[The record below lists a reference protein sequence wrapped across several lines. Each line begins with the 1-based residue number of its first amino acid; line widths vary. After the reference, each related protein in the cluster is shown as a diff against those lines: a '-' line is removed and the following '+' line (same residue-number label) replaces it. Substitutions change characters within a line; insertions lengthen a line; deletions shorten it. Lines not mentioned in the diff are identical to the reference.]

1 MLKRMRRLGGKAVSV
16 LTSRQFLIMAGLALI
31 SSAVSYASSTS
42 TGLPWETPL
51 QTVKQSLTGPVAA
64 GISVVGIAAG
74 GMALV
79 FGGELSEFA
88 KRACYAV
95 IATGAIVGAGT
106 LMSTLFSSSSA
117 VIAMTGGLRCTG
129 RERRYSIRRSIAP
142 IFSWAA
148 TVNLFSAPP

>member
-1 MLKRMRRLGGKAVSV
+1 MSKRMRRMAGKVIRILAG
-16 LTSRQFLIMAGLALI
+16 RQFLAMVGLVLI

-106 LMSTLFSSSSA
+106 LMSTLFSASSA
-117 VIAMTGGLRCTG
+117 VIAMTGG
-129 RERRYSIRRSIAP
+129 
-142 IFSWAA
+142 F
-148 TVNLFSAPP
+148 

>member
-1 MLKRMRRLGGKAVSV
+1 MLTRMRRMAGRLVAV
-16 LTSRQFLIMAGLALI
+16 LTGREFLTLAGLAVV

-64 GISVVGIAAG
+64 GVSVVGIAAG

-106 LMSTLFSSSSA
+106 LMTTLFSSSSA
-117 VIAMTGGLRCTG
+117 VIAMTGG
-129 RERRYSIRRSIAP
+129 
-142 IFSWAA
+142 F
-148 TVNLFSAPP
+148 

>member
-1 MLKRMRRLGGKAVSV
+1 MSKRMRRMAGKVIRI
-16 LTSRQFLIMAGLALI
+16 LTGRQFLTMVGLVLI
-31 SSAVSYASSTS
+31 SSVVSYASSTS

-106 LMSTLFSSSSA
+106 LMSTLFSASSA
-117 VIAMTGGLRCTG
+117 VIAMTGG
-129 RERRYSIRRSIAP
+129 
-142 IFSWAA
+142 F
-148 TVNLFSAPP
+148 

>member
-1 MLKRMRRLGGKAVSV
+1 MKEMSMVKQMRERLVALVTSKRFW
-16 LTSRQFLIMAGLALI
+16 TMAGLALA
-31 SSAVSYASSTS
+31 SNALAYASTST

-88 KRACYAV
+88 KRSCYAV
-95 IATGAIVGAGT
+95 IATAVIVGAGT
-106 LMSTLFSSSSA
+106 IMSTLFSSSSA
-117 VIAMTGGLRCTG
+117 VIAMTGG
-129 RERRYSIRRSIAP
+129 
-142 IFSWAA
+142 F
-148 TVNLFSAPP
+148 

>member
-1 MLKRMRRLGGKAVSV
+1 MLKRMRKMTGRLVDLVTGK
-16 LTSRQFLIMAGLALI
+16 QFLTMAGLAL
-31 SSAVSYASSTS
+31 VSNALAYAATST

-51 QTVKQSLTGPVAA
+51 QTVQQSLTGPVAA

-106 LMSTLFSSSSA
+106 LMTTLFSTSSA
-117 VIAMTGGLRCTG
+117 VISMTGG
-129 RERRYSIRRSIAP
+129 
-142 IFSWAA
+142 F
-148 TVNLFSAPP
+148 

>member
-1 MLKRMRRLGGKAVSV
+1 MSMLKKMRKMAGKAVGS
-16 LTSRQFLIMAGLALI
+16 LTRREFLILAGMTLVSNALAH
-31 SSAVSYASSTS
+31 ASST

-51 QTVKQSLTGPVAA
+51 QTVQQSLTGPVAA

-95 IATGAIVGAGT
+95 IATGAIVGAGS

-117 VIAMTGGLRCTG
+117 VIG
-129 RERRYSIRRSIAP
+129 
-142 IFSWAA
+142 
-148 TVNLFSAPP
+148 

>member
-1 MLKRMRRLGGKAVSV
+1 MSKRMRRMAGKVIRI
-16 LTSRQFLIMAGLALI
+16 LTGRQFLTIVGLALV

-64 GISVVGIAAG
+64 GVSVVGIAAG

-106 LMSTLFSSSSA
+106 LMTTLFSSSSS
-117 VIAMTGGLRCTG
+117 VIAMTGG
-129 RERRYSIRRSIAP
+129 
-142 IFSWAA
+142 F
-148 TVNLFSAPP
+148 

>member
-1 MLKRMRRLGGKAVSV
+1 MLKRMRRMAGRFITV
-16 LTSRQFLIMAGLALI
+16 LTGRSFLTMAGLAL
-31 SSAVSYASSTS
+31 VSNALAYASTST

-88 KRACYAV
+88 KRSFYAV
-95 IATGAIVGAGT
+95 IATAVIVGAGT
-106 LMSTLFSSSSA
+106 IMSTLFSSSSA
-117 VIAMTGGLRCTG
+117 VIAMAGG
-129 RERRYSIRRSIAP
+129 
-142 IFSWAA
+142 F
-148 TVNLFSAPP
+148 

>member
-1 MLKRMRRLGGKAVSV
+1 MLTRMRRITGRLVAV
-16 LTSRQFLIMAGLALI
+16 LTGREFLTLAGLAVV
-31 SSAVSYASSTS
+31 SSAVSYASTST

-64 GISVVGIAAG
+64 GVSVVGIAAG

-95 IATGAIVGAGT
+95 IATGAIVGACT
-106 LMSTLFSSSSA
+106 LMTTLFSSSSA
-117 VIAMTGGLRCTG
+117 VIAMTGG
-129 RERRYSIRRSIAP
+129 
-142 IFSWAA
+142 F
-148 TVNLFSAPP
+148 

>member
-1 MLKRMRRLGGKAVSV
+1 MLTRMRRMAGRLVAV
-16 LTSRQFLIMAGLALI
+16 LTGREFLTLAGLAVV
-31 SSAVSYASSTS
+31 SSAVSYASTS
-42 TGLPWETPL
+42 TMGLPWETPL

-64 GISVVGIAAG
+64 GVSVVGIAAG

-106 LMSTLFSSSSA
+106 LMTTLFSSSSA
-117 VIAMTGGLRCTG
+117 VIAMTGG
-129 RERRYSIRRSIAP
+129 
-142 IFSWAA
+142 F
-148 TVNLFSAPP
+148 

>member
-1 MLKRMRRLGGKAVSV
+1 MSKRMRRTAKKLIRI
-16 LTSRQFLIMAGLALI
+16 LTGRQFLTMAGLALV

-117 VIAMTGGLRCTG
+117 VIAVTGG
-129 RERRYSIRRSIAP
+129 
-142 IFSWAA
+142 F
-148 TVNLFSAPP
+148 

>member
-1 MLKRMRRLGGKAVSV
+1 MSKRMRRMAGKVIRI
-16 LTSRQFLIMAGLALI
+16 LTGRQFLTMVGLALV

-106 LMSTLFSSSSA
+106 LMSTLFSASSA
-117 VIAMTGGLRCTG
+117 VIAMTGG
-129 RERRYSIRRSIAP
+129 
-142 IFSWAA
+142 F
-148 TVNLFSAPP
+148 

>member
-1 MLKRMRRLGGKAVSV
+1 MLTRMRRMAGRLVAV
-16 LTSRQFLIMAGLALI
+16 LTSLEFLTLAGLALV
-31 SSAVSYASSTS
+31 SSAVSYASTST

-64 GISVVGIAAG
+64 GVSVVGIAAG

-106 LMSTLFSSSSA
+106 LMTTLFSSSSA
-117 VIAMTGGLRCTG
+117 VIAMAGG
-129 RERRYSIRRSIAP
+129 
-142 IFSWAA
+142 F
-148 TVNLFSAPP
+148 

>member
-1 MLKRMRRLGGKAVSV
+1 MLTRMRRMAGRLVAV
-16 LTSRQFLIMAGLALI
+16 LTGREFLTLAGLAVA
-31 SSAVSYASSTS
+31 SSAVSYASTST

-64 GISVVGIAAG
+64 GVSVVGIAAG

-106 LMSTLFSSSSA
+106 LMTTLFSSSSA
-117 VIAMTGGLRCTG
+117 VIAMTGG
-129 RERRYSIRRSIAP
+129 
-142 IFSWAA
+142 F
-148 TVNLFSAPP
+148 

>member
-1 MLKRMRRLGGKAVSV
+1 MLKEMRKMAGKVVDLMTGSNF
-16 LTSRQFLIMAGLALI
+16 LTMAGLAM
-31 SSAVSYASSTS
+31 VSNALAHASTS
-42 TGLPWETPL
+42 TTGLPWETPL
-51 QTVKQSLTGPVAA
+51 QTVQQSLTGPVAA

-95 IATGAIVGAGT
+95 IATGAIVGAGS

-117 VIAMTGGLRCTG
+117 VIAMTVG
-129 RERRYSIRRSIAP
+129 
-142 IFSWAA
+142 F
-148 TVNLFSAPP
+148 

>member
-1 MLKRMRRLGGKAVSV
+1 LNSFRRSLPVHGENIQPRNKEMSMLKEMRK
-16 LTSRQFLIMAGLALI
+16 MAGKVVDLVTGRSFLTVAGMAIVSNALAH
-31 SSAVSYASSTS
+31 ASTS
-42 TGLPWETPL
+42 TTGLPWETPL
-51 QTVKQSLTGPVAA
+51 QTVQQSLTGPVAA

-106 LMSTLFSSSSA
+106 LMTTLFSSSSA
-117 VIAMTGGLRCTG
+117 VIAMTGG
-129 RERRYSIRRSIAP
+129 
-142 IFSWAA
+142 F
-148 TVNLFSAPP
+148 

>member
-1 MLKRMRRLGGKAVSV
+1 MSKRMRRMAGNAVSV
-16 LTSRQFLIMAGLALI
+16 LTGRQFLFMAGVALI

-117 VIAMTGGLRCTG
+117 VIAMTGG
-129 RERRYSIRRSIAP
+129 
-142 IFSWAA
+142 F
-148 TVNLFSAPP
+148 

>member
-1 MLKRMRRLGGKAVSV
+1 MLTRMRRMAGRLVAV
-16 LTSRQFLIMAGLALI
+16 LTGREFLTLAGLAVV
-31 SSAVSYASSTS
+31 SSAVSFASTS
-42 TGLPWETPL
+42 TTGLPWETPL

-64 GISVVGIAAG
+64 GVSVVGIAAG

-106 LMSTLFSSSSA
+106 LMTTLFSSSSS
-117 VIAMTGGLRCTG
+117 VIAMTGG
-129 RERRYSIRRSIAP
+129 
-142 IFSWAA
+142 F
-148 TVNLFSAPP
+148 

>member
-1 MLKRMRRLGGKAVSV
+1 MSKRMRRMTGKVIRI
-16 LTSRQFLIMAGLALI
+16 LTRRQFLTMVGLVLV

-106 LMSTLFSSSSA
+106 LMSTLFSASSA
-117 VIAMTGGLRCTG
+117 VIAMTGGL
-129 RERRYSIRRSIAP
+129 
-142 IFSWAA
+142 
-148 TVNLFSAPP
+148 

>member
-1 MLKRMRRLGGKAVSV
+1 MSKRMRMMARKVIRT
-16 LTSRQFLIMAGLALI
+16 LTGRQFLTMAGFALV
-31 SSAVSYASSTS
+31 SSAVSNASTTS

-106 LMSTLFSSSSA
+106 LMSTLFSTSSA
-117 VIAMTGGLRCTG
+117 VIAMTGG
-129 RERRYSIRRSIAP
+129 
-142 IFSWAA
+142 F
-148 TVNLFSAPP
+148 

>member
-1 MLKRMRRLGGKAVSV
+1 MVKKMRKRAVKLIHFV
-16 LTSRQFLIMAGLALI
+16 TGRQFLTMASLAL
-31 SSAVSYASSTS
+31 VSNALAYASTST

-51 QTVKQSLTGPVAA
+51 QTVQQSLTGPVAA
-64 GISVVGIAAG
+64 GISVVGIAGG

-117 VIAMTGGLRCTG
+117 VIG
-129 RERRYSIRRSIAP
+129 
-142 IFSWAA
+142 
-148 TVNLFSAPP
+148 

>member
-1 MLKRMRRLGGKAVSV
+1 MSKRMRRTAGKGIRIF
-16 LTSRQFLIMAGLALI
+16 TGRQFLTMAALALM
-31 SSAVSYASSTS
+31 SSAVSYASTTS

-106 LMSTLFSSSSA
+106 LMSTLFSTSSA
-117 VIAMTGGLRCTG
+117 VIAMTGG
-129 RERRYSIRRSIAP
+129 
-142 IFSWAA
+142 F
-148 TVNLFSAPP
+148 

>member
-1 MLKRMRRLGGKAVSV
+1 MSKRMQRIAWKVIRTFSG
-16 LTSRQFLIMAGLALI
+16 RQFLTIAGLALV

-117 VIAMTGGLRCTG
+117 VIAMTGG
-129 RERRYSIRRSIAP
+129 
-142 IFSWAA
+142 F
-148 TVNLFSAPP
+148 

>member
-1 MLKRMRRLGGKAVSV
+1 MLGRLVAV
-16 LTSRQFLIMAGLALI
+16 LTGREFLTLAGLALL

-64 GISVVGIAAG
+64 GVSVVGIAAG

-106 LMSTLFSSSSA
+106 LMTTLFSSSSA
-117 VIAMTGGLRCTG
+117 VIAMTGG
-129 RERRYSIRRSIAP
+129 
-142 IFSWAA
+142 F
-148 TVNLFSAPP
+148 

>member
-1 MLKRMRRLGGKAVSV
+1 MTGKMIRI
-16 LTSRQFLIMAGLALI
+16 LTGRQFLTMAGLALV

-106 LMSTLFSSSSA
+106 LMSTLFSTSSA
-117 VIAMTGGLRCTG
+117 VIAMTGG
-129 RERRYSIRRSIAP
+129 
-142 IFSWAA
+142 F
-148 TVNLFSAPP
+148 

>member
-1 MLKRMRRLGGKAVSV
+1 MSKRMRRMAGKVIRILAG
-16 LTSRQFLIMAGLALI
+16 RQFLTMVGLVLI

-106 LMSTLFSSSSA
+106 LMSTLFSASSA
-117 VIAMTGGLRCTG
+117 VIAMTGG
-129 RERRYSIRRSIAP
+129 
-142 IFSWAA
+142 F
-148 TVNLFSAPP
+148 

>member
-1 MLKRMRRLGGKAVSV
+1 MLTRMRRMAGRLVAV
-16 LTSRQFLIMAGLALI
+16 LTGREFLTLAGLAVV
-31 SSAVSYASSTS
+31 SSAVSYASTST

-64 GISVVGIAAG
+64 GVSVVGIAAG

-106 LMSTLFSSSSA
+106 LMTTLFSSSSS
-117 VIAMTGGLRCTG
+117 VIAMTGG
-129 RERRYSIRRSIAP
+129 
-142 IFSWAA
+142 F
-148 TVNLFSAPP
+148 

>member
-1 MLKRMRRLGGKAVSV
+1 MAGRLVAV
-16 LTSRQFLIMAGLALI
+16 LTGREFLTLAGLAVA
-31 SSAVSYASSTS
+31 SSAVSYASTST

-64 GISVVGIAAG
+64 GVSVVGIAAG

-106 LMSTLFSSSSA
+106 LMTTLFSSSSA
-117 VIAMTGGLRCTG
+117 VIAMTGG
-129 RERRYSIRRSIAP
+129 
-142 IFSWAA
+142 F
-148 TVNLFSAPP
+148 

>member
-1 MLKRMRRLGGKAVSV
+1 MAGTLVAV
-16 LTSRQFLIMAGLALI
+16 LTGREFLTLAGLAVV
-31 SSAVSYASSTS
+31 SSAVSYASTST

-64 GISVVGIAAG
+64 GVSVVGIAAG

-106 LMSTLFSSSSA
+106 LMTTLFSSSSA
-117 VIAMTGGLRCTG
+117 VIAMKGG
-129 RERRYSIRRSIAP
+129 
-142 IFSWAA
+142 F
-148 TVNLFSAPP
+148 